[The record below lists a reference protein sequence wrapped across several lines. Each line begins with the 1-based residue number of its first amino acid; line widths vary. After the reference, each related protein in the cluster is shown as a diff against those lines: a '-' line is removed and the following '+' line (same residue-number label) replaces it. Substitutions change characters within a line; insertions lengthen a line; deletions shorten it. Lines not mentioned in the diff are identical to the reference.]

1 MPNNVVS
8 SGQSSKN
15 IPWPD
20 EKTADLIKMRADDMS
35 AAQIANEL
43 GYSRSAVLGKIN
55 RLGLSSP
62 RPPAKPKPPR
72 APRRQFSVSYTGQ
85 STPLPPTAP
94 EAFIASADF
103 DAAIP
108 VQQRRTLMQ
117 LTDKT
122 CRYPVG
128 EPGSAEF
135 FFCGGDTQDN
145 PPYCSFH
152 SNICFSGFPAHRKA
166 PRPDFRKRA

>member
-1 MPNNVVS
+1 MD
-8 SGQSSKN
+8 
-15 IPWPD
+15 IAWTD
-20 EKTADLIKMRADDMS
+20 ERIALLIKRRDNRMS
-35 AAQIANEL
+35 ASQIANEL
-43 GYSRSAVLGKIN
+43 GCSRSAVLGKLN

-62 RPPAKPKPPR
+62 RPPARPKPPR
-72 APRRQFSVSYTGQ
+72 TPRRQFSVNYYGQ

-135 FFCGGDTQDN
+135 FFCGGSTQDN

-152 SNICFSGFPAHRKA
+152 ARICSGGIPIQRKA
-166 PRPDFRKRA
+166 PSPDYRKRA